1 RAPPPSGPRRPDGSR
16 DVRTSRSGLAPARPC
31 PSEAVV
37 AFELFGQCGPARRK
51 RRGLVFGADRS
62 DDRGPALRGRSSSTD
77 IRGTRTIAGYVLES
91 LQDERAGIALAEVFE
106 HEGGRPHR
114 CHGVS
119 DPTPGDLRRRSVDG
133 LEERGIP
140 PGWVEVRR
148 GGQPKRTLERS
159 PKVGQDIGVE
169 V

>member
-1 RAPPPSGPRRPDGSR
+1 
-16 DVRTSRSGLAPARPC
+16 
-31 PSEAVV
+31 
-37 AFELFGQCGPARRK
+37 
-51 RRGLVFGADRS
+51 
-62 DDRGPALRGRSSSTD
+62 STNTD
-77 IRGTRTIAGYVLES
+77 MRGTRTIAGYVLES

-169 V
+169 VARDDNVQRRRVRHHACGRCVYVVAGHLYVREALGDVSHVLVSDAGGVLVGIR